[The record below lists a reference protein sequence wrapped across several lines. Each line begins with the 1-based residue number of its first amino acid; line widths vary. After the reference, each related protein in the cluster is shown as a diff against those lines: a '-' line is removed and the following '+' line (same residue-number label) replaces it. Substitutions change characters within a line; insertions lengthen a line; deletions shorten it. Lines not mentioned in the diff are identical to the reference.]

1 MEFEIYSF
9 VVLNEIFEFRSN
21 KMHKASEKPKVI
33 VVCGPT
39 GIGKT
44 TVGIELAAKFGG
56 EIISVDSMQIYRHM
70 DIGTAKPTPE
80 ELARIRHHMID
91 IVDPDEDFDAARF
104 KSQGREIIADLGR
117 RGCLPFVVGGTGLYI
132 KALLH
137 GMFQFR
143 AGATAVRERLKKEAV
158 DFGSEALYDRLK
170 RCDPESAGRLHP
182 NDTYRI
188 VRALEVFESTGK
200 QIGEFHRKH
209 DFAEEPYQVLKIG
222 LNLDRKILY
231 TRIDRRVDAMIA
243 AGLVDEVRRLLELG
257 YREDLKSMQSIGY
270 RHLSEFISG
279 RLTWEECVRTLKRD
293 TRRYAKRQLT
303 WFGADPTID
312 WHAPDCIEDI
322 IASVAKFIA

>member
-1 MEFEIYSF
+1 MYK
-9 VVLNEIFEFRSN
+9 V
-21 KMHKASEKPKVI
+21 SEKPKVI

-44 TVGIELAAKFGG
+44 TVGIELAGKFGG
-56 EIISVDSMQIYRHM
+56 EIISADSMQIYRHM

-91 IVDPDEDFDAARF
+91 IVDPDEEFDAARF
-104 KSQGREIIADLGR
+104 MSQGRDVITDLER
-117 RGCLPFVVGGTGLYI
+117 RGCLSFVVGGTGLYI

-137 GMFQFR
+137 GMFQSR
-143 AGATAVRERLKKEAV
+143 SGATAIRERLKKEAA
-158 DFGSEALYDRLK
+158 DFGSEVLYERLK
-170 RCDPESAGRLHP
+170 HCDPESAGRLHP

-200 QIGEFHRKH
+200 QIGEFHREH

-231 TRIDRRVDAMIA
+231 ARIDRRVDAMIA

-257 YREDLKSMQSIGY
+257 YSADLKSMQSIGY
-270 RHLSEFISG
+270 RHIAEFISG
-279 RLTWEECVRTLKRD
+279 RLTWEECVHTLKRD

-303 WFGADPTID
+303 WFGADRTIA
-312 WHAPDCIEDI
+312 WQAPDRIKDI
-322 IASVAKFIA
+322 IALVVKFIA